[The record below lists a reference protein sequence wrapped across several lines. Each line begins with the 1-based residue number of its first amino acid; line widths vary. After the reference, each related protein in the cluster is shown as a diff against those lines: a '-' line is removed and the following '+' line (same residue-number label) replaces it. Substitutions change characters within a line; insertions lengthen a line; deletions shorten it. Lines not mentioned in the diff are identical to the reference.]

1 MAFTKFTKR
10 DLNRY
15 RKVYPYVRR
24 EPRMAL
30 ISNKEVTMEVGSL
43 RFEGENTA
51 IYKRFRFTEHFPS
64 PPMVTATS
72 VDSESSGTADVNAF
86 IKVVTNEYVEVEV
99 SQKFIGTVHF
109 QAIWIGS

>member
-24 EPRMAL
+24 EPRMAF
-30 ISNKEVTMEVGSL
+30 ISNKEVTMEVGSIT
-43 RFEGENTA
+43 FEGENSP
-51 IYKRFRFTEHFPS
+51 IFKRYMFTERFPS

-72 VDSESSGTADVNAF
+72 VDSKSSGTADVNTF
-86 IKVVTNEYVEVEV
+86 IKVVTRTYVEVEV